1 MPKYVCIKSKI
12 EDTVPEGTVIIAT
25 PAGAG
30 RILVIQDSDLL
41 VGDYND
47 MPYFQRGQELPLTGS
62 LWHWEEVKN
71 NA

>member
-30 RILVIQDSDLL
+30 RILVI
-41 VGDYND
+41 
-47 MPYFQRGQELPLTGS
+47 
-62 LWHWEEVKN
+62 
-71 NA
+71 